1 MKYYYNYLIILFF
14 STLAVAQNNDFNNQG
29 GDLLWSNPAN
39 WSLNVVPN
47 TTNTGQV
54 RLPLLVESV
63 VDTDITISK
72 IQTIFSTQ
80 GDVAVAGGAN
90 TLTIDVGANAVQGIE
105 NVSNENISLMFKG
118 NLTINN
124 STSAGIANTLMRN
137 QNGSG
142 NSITFTDTSVLN
154 LLTPL
159 EARSGSSANFS
170 FNGSLAGTAPLRVNA
185 NTISTFG
192 STSNNPGYGGDLV
205 WVGANAVV
213 VVNTADDNTF
223 LPTGRKIQVNAIN
236 GSIEV
241 NGVNVFDGNISIN
254 GDRTFDFNLNE
265 NQDNIG
271 TITFAG
277 GSADGTL
284 NFNLGP
290 NVTNATFSDT
300 SAEAWNNGTLN
311 ITNYAEGVL
320 RFGTDNTGLTAAQL
334 SQITTDSGGGPVGL
348 DSNGFLVDRSS
359 LSIGDE
365 FEIESV
371 LVYPTFTTD
380 KLFFNKAQNSVS
392 IFDLNGRLMKESK
405 ELNQQDIDVSFLP
418 AGMYMIIFY
427 GGKTEKFYKK

>member
-39 WSLNVVPN
+39 WSLNTVPN
-47 TTNTGQV
+47 TSNTGQV
-54 RLPLLVESV
+54 RLPLLVESL

-72 IQTIFSTQ
+72 IQSIFSTQ
-80 GDVAVAGGAN
+80 GDVAVAGAS

-105 NVSNENISLMFKG
+105 NVSNQSISLMFKG

-124 STSAGIANTLMRN
+124 STSAGISNTLMRN

-142 NSITFTDTSVLN
+142 NSIQFADNSVLN

-159 EARSGSSANFS
+159 EARSGSSGNFS

-185 NTISTFG
+185 NTICTFG
-192 STSNNPGYGGDLV
+192 STSNNSGYGGDLV
-205 WVGANAVV
+205 WVGANASV
-213 VVNTADDNTF
+213 VVNTADNNIF
-223 LPTGRKIQVNAIN
+223 LPTDQKIQINAVN
-236 GSIEV
+236 GSIDV
-241 NGVNVFDGNISIN
+241 NGINVFDGNISIN
-254 GDRTFDFNLNE
+254 GDRSFDFNLNE
-265 NQDNIG
+265 NQDNLG

-284 NFNLGP
+284 NFNLGSG
-290 NVTNATFSDT
+290 VTNATFGDS
-300 SAEAWNNGTLN
+300 SAEPWNNGTLN
-311 ITNYAEGVL
+311 IINYAEGVL
-320 RFGTDNTGLTAAQL
+320 RFGTDNSALTAAQL

-365 FEIESV
+365 FEINKTS
-371 LVYPTFTTD
+371 VYPTFTTD
-380 KLFFNKAQNSVS
+380 KLFFSKAQNSVK

-418 AGMYMIIFY
+418 AGLYMIILD